1 MKQYQADL
9 MFPEQQTKKSSFTSA
24 VSSTRRFDWNLEST
38 DIWTDCSTALN

>member
-9 MFPEQQTKKSSFTSA
+9 MFPEQQTKKSFFTSA
-24 VSSTRRFDWNLEST
+24 VSSTRRFGWNLEST